1 MAMVKYKAMSQ
12 IYKEANKMAMNTNPA
27 RGMRDFLPEDKALR
41 EYVKATIRNVYET
54 SGFTEIETPAVE
66 NIENLLGS
74 NGGEN
79 LKLIYKI
86 LKRGEKL
93 RLDQEGLMEQD
104 LSDLGLRYDLT
115 IPLCRY
121 YANNKANLPGVF
133 KAIQIG
139 NVYRAERSQK
149 GRYRTF
155 VQCDVDVIGD
165 TSVTTEIDLINTVT
179 KALTALSLDNFVVR
193 INDRRVLKGAISFAG
208 FSDEEFPKVCI
219 ILDKMDK
226 IGEEGVKNDLLKAGY
241 DEENIDQLMAI
252 LKVVSS
258 DNIEELKNF
267 GVEEAAVESLSTIIS
282 AIKLL
287 SNGKY
292 DIEFDFT
299 LVRGM
304 GYYTGT
310 IFEIAM
316 ADLGY
321 SVAGGGRYDELIG
334 RFIGDS
340 VPACG
345 FSIGFERIVDLLKER
360 NFQPNK
366 RDKVALVYDDTTEI
380 NKVMTSAEQL
390 RSEGSIVSI
399 IVKAKKFGK
408 QLNRFEKEGYN
419 KVAILNN
426 GELDLK
432 NLSE

>member
-12 IYKEANKMAMNTNPA
+12 TYKEANKMAMNTNPA

>member
-1 MAMVKYKAMSQ
+1 
-12 IYKEANKMAMNTNPA
+12 MAMNTNPA

-41 EYVKATIRNVYET
+41 EYVKSTIRGVYET

-93 RLDQEGLMEQD
+93 KLDKEGLVEQD

-121 YANNKANLPGVF
+121 YAGNKAKLPAVF

-139 NVYRAERSQK
+139 DVYRAERSQK

-179 KALTALSLDNFVVR
+179 KALTALTLDNFVVK
-193 INDRRVLKGAISFAG
+193 INDRRVLKGAIAFAG
-208 FSDEEFPKVCI
+208 FTDEEFPKVCI

-226 IGEEGVKNDLLKAGY
+226 IGEEGVKNELVKEGYNGANIEKLMGLLK
-241 DEENIDQLMAI
+241 E
-252 LKVVSS
+252 VTS
-258 DNIEELKNF
+258 DNIEALENY
-267 GVEEAAVESLSTIIS
+267 GVEEEAVKSLSTIIS
-282 AIKLL
+282 AIKGLAKD
-287 SNGKY
+287 KY
-292 DIEFDFT
+292 KIEFDFT

-310 IFEIAM
+310 IFEIGLEE
-316 ADLGY
+316 LGY

-360 NFQPNK
+360 GFEPNK
-366 RDKVALVYDDTTEI
+366 RDKVALVYGDDTEI
-380 NKVMTSAEQL
+380 EKVMASAEQL

-399 IVKAKKFGK
+399 LVKAKKFGK
-408 QLNRFEKEGYN
+408 QLNRLEGEGYN
-419 KVAILNN
+419 KVAILSN
-426 GELDLK
+426 GELELK
-432 NLSE
+432 NLGDK

>member
-1 MAMVKYKAMSQ
+1 
-12 IYKEANKMAMNTNPA
+12 MAMNTNPA

-41 EYVKATIRNVYET
+41 EYVKSTIRGVYET

-93 RLDQEGLMEQD
+93 RLDKEGLVEQD

-121 YANNKANLPGVF
+121 YAGNKAKLPAVF

-139 NVYRAERSQK
+139 DVYRAERSQK

-179 KALTALSLDNFVVR
+179 KALTALTLDNFVVK
-193 INDRRVLKGAISFAG
+193 INDRRVLKGAIAFAG
-208 FSDEEFPKVCI
+208 FTDEEFPKVCI

-226 IGEEGVKNDLLKAGY
+226 IGEEGVKNELVKEGYNEANIDKLMGLLK
-241 DEENIDQLMAI
+241 E
-252 LKVVSS
+252 VTS
-258 DNIEELKNF
+258 DNIEALENY
-267 GVEEAAVESLSTIIS
+267 GVEEAAVKSLSTIIS
-282 AIKLL
+282 AIKGLAKD
-287 SNGKY
+287 KY
-292 DIEFDFT
+292 KIEFDFT

-310 IFEIAM
+310 IFEIGLEE
-316 ADLGY
+316 LGY

-334 RFIGDS
+334 KFIGDS

-360 NFQPNK
+360 GFEPNK
-366 RDKVALVYDDTTEI
+366 RDKVALVYGDDTEI
-380 NKVMTSAEQL
+380 EKVMTSAEQL

-399 IVKAKKFGK
+399 LVKAKKFGK
-408 QLNRFEKEGYN
+408 QLNRLEGEGYN
-419 KVAILNN
+419 KVAVLSN
-426 GELDLK
+426 GELELK
-432 NLSE
+432 NLGDK

>member
-1 MAMVKYKAMSQ
+1 
-12 IYKEANKMAMNTNPA
+12 MAMNTNPA

-41 EYVKATIRNVYET
+41 EYVKSTIRKVYET

-74 NGGEN
+74 DGGEN

-93 RLDQEGLMEQD
+93 DLDQSGLNESD
-104 LSDLGLRYDLT
+104 LADLGLRYDLT

-165 TSVTTEIDLINTVT
+165 TSITTEIDLINTVT
-179 KALTALSLDNFVVR
+179 KALTALSLNNFVVR
-193 INDRRVLKGAISFAG
+193 INDRRVLKGAIAFAG
-208 FSDEEFPKVCI
+208 FSDDEFPKVCI

-226 IGEEGVKNDLLKAGY
+226 IGEDGVKNELLKESY
-241 DEENIDQLMAI
+241 DEANIDKLMDV

-258 DNIEELKNF
+258 DNIEALKNY

-282 AIKLL
+282 AVKML
-287 SNGKY
+287 SGGAY

-316 ADLGY
+316 SDLGY

-334 RFIGDS
+334 RFIGES

-360 NFQPNK
+360 NFKPNQ
-366 RDKVALVYDDTTEI
+366 RDKVALVYDESTAI
-380 NKVMTSAEQL
+380 NVVMSTAEQL
-390 RSEGSIVSI
+390 RTEGSIVSI
-399 IVKAKKFGK
+399 LQKAKKFGK
-408 QLNRFEKEGYN
+408 QLNRFEAEGYN

-426 GELDLK
+426 DALELK
-432 NLSE
+432 NLLEE

>member
-1 MAMVKYKAMSQ
+1 
-12 IYKEANKMAMNTNPA
+12 MAMNTNPA

-41 EYVKATIRNVYET
+41 EYVKSTIRSVYET

-93 RLDQEGLMEQD
+93 KLDKNDLKEQE

-121 YANNKANLPGVF
+121 YAGNKAKLPGVF

-139 NVYRAERSQK
+139 DVYRAERSQK

-179 KALTALSLDNFVVR
+179 KALTALSLDNFVVK

-226 IGEEGVKNDLLKAGY
+226 IGEEGVKKDLIKEGYNEANIEKLMALLK
-241 DEENIDQLMAI
+241 E
-252 LKVVSS
+252 VTS
-258 DNIEELKNF
+258 DNIEALANY
-267 GVEEAAVESLSTIIS
+267 GVEDEAVKSLSTIIS
-282 AIKLL
+282 AVKGLA
-287 SNGKY
+287 NNQYK
-292 DIEFDFT
+292 IEFDFT

-310 IFEIAM
+310 IFEIGM
-316 ADLGY
+316 EDLGY

-360 NFQPNK
+360 NFQPNS
-366 RDKVALVYDDTTEI
+366 RDKVALVYDDTTAI

-390 RSEGSIVSI
+390 RTEGSIVSI
-399 IVKAKKFGK
+399 LTKAKKFGK
-408 QLNRFEKEGYN
+408 QLNRLEGEGYN
-419 KVAILNN
+419 KVAILKD
-426 GELDLK
+426 GALEIK
-432 NLSE
+432 NLSK

>member
-1 MAMVKYKAMSQ
+1 
-12 IYKEANKMAMNTNPA
+12 MAMNTNPA

-41 EYVKATIRNVYET
+41 EYVKSTIRGVYET

-93 RLDQEGLMEQD
+93 KLDKEGLVEQD

-121 YANNKANLPGVF
+121 YAGNKAKLPAVF

-139 NVYRAERSQK
+139 DVYRAERSQK

-179 KALTALSLDNFVVR
+179 KALTALTLDNFVVK
-193 INDRRVLKGAISFAG
+193 INDRRVLKGAIAFAG
-208 FSDEEFPKVCI
+208 FTDEEFPKVCI

-226 IGEEGVKNDLLKAGY
+226 IGEEGVKNELVKEGYNEANIDKLMGLLK
-241 DEENIDQLMAI
+241 E
-252 LKVVSS
+252 VTS
-258 DNIEELKNF
+258 DNIEALENY
-267 GVEEAAVESLSTIIS
+267 GVEEEAVKSLSTIIS
-282 AIKLL
+282 AIKGLAKD
-287 SNGKY
+287 KY
-292 DIEFDFT
+292 KIEFDFT

-310 IFEIAM
+310 IFEIGLEE
-316 ADLGY
+316 LGY

-360 NFQPNK
+360 GFEPNK
-366 RDKVALVYDDTTEI
+366 RDKVALVYGDDTEI
-380 NKVMTSAEQL
+380 EKVMASAEQL

-399 IVKAKKFGK
+399 LVKAKKFGK
-408 QLNRFEKEGYN
+408 QLNRLEGEGYN
-419 KVAILNN
+419 KVAILSN
-426 GELDLK
+426 GELELK
-432 NLSE
+432 NLSDK

>member
-1 MAMVKYKAMSQ
+1 
-12 IYKEANKMAMNTNPA
+12 MAMNTNPA

-41 EYVKATIRNVYET
+41 EYVKSTIRGVYET

-93 RLDQEGLMEQD
+93 KLDKGGLVEQD

-121 YANNKANLPGVF
+121 YAGNKAKLPAVF

-139 NVYRAERSQK
+139 DVYRAERSQK

-179 KALTALSLDNFVVR
+179 KALTALTLDNFVVK
-193 INDRRVLKGAISFAG
+193 INDRRVLKGAIAFAG
-208 FSDEEFPKVCI
+208 FTDEEFPKVCI

-226 IGEEGVKNDLLKAGY
+226 IGEEGVKNELVKEGYKEANIEKLMGLLK
-241 DEENIDQLMAI
+241 E
-252 LKVVSS
+252 VTS
-258 DNIEELKNF
+258 DNIEALENY
-267 GVEEAAVESLSTIIS
+267 GVEEEAVKSLSTIIS
-282 AIKLL
+282 AIKGLAKD
-287 SNGKY
+287 KY
-292 DIEFDFT
+292 KIEFDFT

-310 IFEIAM
+310 IFEIGLEE
-316 ADLGY
+316 LGY

-360 NFQPNK
+360 GFEPNK
-366 RDKVALVYDDTTEI
+366 RDKVALVYGDDTEI
-380 NKVMTSAEQL
+380 EKVMASAEQL

-399 IVKAKKFGK
+399 LVKAKKFGK
-408 QLNRFEKEGYN
+408 QLNRLEGEGYN
-419 KVAILNN
+419 KVAILSN
-426 GELDLK
+426 GELELK
-432 NLSE
+432 NLGDK

>member
-1 MAMVKYKAMSQ
+1 
-12 IYKEANKMAMNTNPA
+12 MAMNTNPA

-121 YANNKANLPGVF
+121 YANNKANLPGIF

-139 NVYRAERSQK
+139 DVYRAERSQK

-208 FSDEEFPKVCI
+208 FRDEEFPKVCI

-226 IGEEGVKNDLLKAGY
+226 IGEEGVKKDLLKEGY
-241 DEENIDQLMAI
+241 DEGNIDQLMAV
-252 LKVVSS
+252 LKEVSS

-267 GVEEAAVESLSTIIS
+267 GVEETAVESLSTIIS

-334 RFIGDS
+334 RFIGES

-360 NFQPNK
+360 DFQPNK

-399 IVKAKKFGK
+399 VVKAKKFGK

-419 KVAILNN
+419 KVAILSN

>member
-1 MAMVKYKAMSQ
+1 
-12 IYKEANKMAMNTNPA
+12 MAMNTNPA

-41 EYVKATIRNVYET
+41 EYVKSTIRGVYET

-79 LKLIYKI
+79 LKLIYKV

-93 RLDQEGLMEQD
+93 KLDKEGLNEQD

-121 YANNKANLPGVF
+121 YAGNKSKLPAVF

-139 NVYRAERSQK
+139 DVYRAERSQK

-179 KALTALSLDNFVVR
+179 KALTALTLDNFVVR
-193 INDRRVLKGAISFAG
+193 INDRRVLKGAIAFAG
-208 FSDEEFPKVCI
+208 FTDEEFPKVCI

-226 IGEEGVKNDLLKAGY
+226 IGEEGVKKDLLKEGY
-241 DEENIDQLMAI
+241 NEESINKLMDM
-252 LKVVSS
+252 LKVVSTE
-258 DNIEELKNF
+258 NIEELKNF
-267 GVEEAAVESLSTIIS
+267 GVEDAAVESLSTIIS
-282 AIKLL
+282 SIKAL

-292 DIEFDFT
+292 KIEFDFT

-310 IFEIAM
+310 IFEIGMEA
-316 ADLGY
+316 LGY

-334 RFIGDS
+334 KFIGES

-345 FSIGFERIVDLLKER
+345 FSIGFERIVDLLKEQG
-360 NFQPNK
+360 FQPNK
-366 RDKVALVYDDTTEI
+366 RDKVALVYDESTAIE
-380 NKVMTSAEQL
+380 KVMMSAEQL
-390 RSEGSIVSI
+390 RTEGSIVSI
-399 IVKAKKFGK
+399 LVKAKKFGK
-408 QLNRFEKEGYN
+408 QMGRLLAEGYN
-419 KVAILNN
+419 KVAVLKD
-426 GELDLK
+426 GEIELK
-432 NLSE
+432 NLSEK

>member
-1 MAMVKYKAMSQ
+1 
-12 IYKEANKMAMNTNPA
+12 MAMNTNPA

-41 EYVKATIRNVYET
+41 EYVKSTIRGVYET

-93 RLDQEGLMEQD
+93 KLDKEGLVEQD

-121 YANNKANLPGVF
+121 YAGNKAKLPAVF

-139 NVYRAERSQK
+139 DVYRAERSQK

-179 KALTALSLDNFVVR
+179 KALTALTLDNFVVK
-193 INDRRVLKGAISFAG
+193 INDRRVLKGAIAFAG
-208 FSDEEFPKVCI
+208 FTDEEFPKVCI

-226 IGEEGVKNDLLKAGY
+226 IGEEGVKNELVKEGYNEANIDKLMGLLK
-241 DEENIDQLMAI
+241 E
-252 LKVVSS
+252 VTS
-258 DNIEELKNF
+258 DNIGALENY
-267 GVEEAAVESLSTIIS
+267 GVEEEAVKSLSTIIS
-282 AIKLL
+282 AIKGLAKD
-287 SNGKY
+287 KY
-292 DIEFDFT
+292 KIEFDFT

-310 IFEIAM
+310 IFEIGLEE
-316 ADLGY
+316 LGY

-360 NFQPNK
+360 GFEPNK
-366 RDKVALVYDDTTEI
+366 RDKVALVYGDDTEI
-380 NKVMTSAEQL
+380 EKVMASAEQL

-399 IVKAKKFGK
+399 LVKAKKFGK
-408 QLNRFEKEGYN
+408 QLNRLEGEGYN
-419 KVAILNN
+419 KVAILSN
-426 GELDLK
+426 GELELK
-432 NLSE
+432 NLGDK

>member
-1 MAMVKYKAMSQ
+1 MS
-12 IYKEANKMAMNTNPA
+12 MNTNPA

-41 EYVKATIRNVYET
+41 EYVKSTIRGVYET

-93 RLDQEGLMEQD
+93 KLDQADLKEQD

-121 YANNKANLPGVF
+121 YAGNKSKLPGVF
-133 KAIQIG
+133 KSIQIG
-139 NVYRAERSQK
+139 DVYRAERSQK

-165 TSVTTEIDLINTVT
+165 ASVTTEIDLINTVT
-179 KALTALSLDNFVVR
+179 KALTALTLDNFVVR

-208 FSDEEFPKVCI
+208 FTEEEFPKVCI

-226 IGEEGVKNDLLKAGY
+226 IGENGVKNDLLIEGY
-241 DEENIDQLMAI
+241 NEDSINKLMEM
-252 LKVVSS
+252 LKVVSTDS
-258 DNIEELKNF
+258 IDELKKF
-267 GVEEAAVESLSTIIS
+267 GVEDAAVESLSTIINT
-282 AIKLL
+282 IKVL
-287 SNGKY
+287 SKDKY
-292 DIEFDFT
+292 KIEFDFT

-310 IFEIAM
+310 IFEIGMEA
-316 ADLGY
+316 LGY

-334 RFIGDS
+334 NFIGES

-345 FSIGFERIVDLLKER
+345 FSIGFERIVDLLKEQG
-360 NFQPNK
+360 FEPNK
-366 RDKVALVYDDTTEI
+366 RDKIALLYDESTSIEQ
-380 NKVMTSAEQL
+380 VMMITEQL

-399 IVKAKKFGK
+399 LVKGKKLGK
-408 QLNRFEKEGYN
+408 QLGRLLEEGCN
-419 KVAILNN
+419 KAVVMKD
-426 GELDLK
+426 GEMEIKDL
-432 NLSE
+432 SV

>member
-1 MAMVKYKAMSQ
+1 
-12 IYKEANKMAMNTNPA
+12 MAMNTNPA

-41 EYVKATIRNVYET
+41 EYVKATIRKVYET

-93 RLDQEGLMEQD
+93 KLDKEDLKEQD

-121 YANNKANLPGVF
+121 YAGNKAKLPSVF

-139 NVYRAERSQK
+139 DVYRAERSQK

-193 INDRRVLKGAISFAG
+193 INDRRVLKGAIAFAG
-208 FSDEEFPKVCI
+208 FTDEEFPKVCI

-226 IGEEGVKNDLLKAGY
+226 IGEEGVKKDLLKEGY
-241 DEENIDQLMAI
+241 KEENIDKLIGM
-252 LKVVSS
+252 LKVVST

-282 AIKLL
+282 SIKVL
-287 SNGKY
+287 SKGQY
-292 DIEFDFT
+292 SIEFDFT

-310 IFEIAM
+310 IFEIGLEE
-316 ADLGY
+316 LGY

-334 RFIGDS
+334 RFIGES

-360 NFQPNK
+360 GFKPNL
-366 RDKVALVYDDTTEI
+366 RDKIALVYDDRTAIE
-380 NKVMTSAEQL
+380 KVMTSAEQL
-390 RSEGSIVSI
+390 RSEGSIVTI
-399 IVKAKKFGK
+399 LQKAKKFGK
-408 QLNRFEKEGYN
+408 QLNRLESEGYN
-419 KVAILNN
+419 KVAVLND
-426 GELDLK
+426 GDLELK
-432 NLSE
+432 NFS

>member
-1 MAMVKYKAMSQ
+1 
-12 IYKEANKMAMNTNPA
+12 MAMNTNPA

-41 EYVKATIRNVYET
+41 EYVKTTIRGVYET

-93 RLDQEGLMEQD
+93 KLDKGDLTEQD

-121 YANNKANLPGVF
+121 YAGNKAKLPAVF

-139 NVYRAERSQK
+139 DVYRAERSQK

-179 KALTALSLDNFVVR
+179 KALTALSLDNFVVK

-208 FSDEEFPKVCI
+208 FTDEEFPKVCI

-226 IGEEGVKNDLLKAGY
+226 IGEEGVRKDLIKEGYNEANIDKLMSLLK
-241 DEENIDQLMAI
+241 E
-252 LKVVSS
+252 VTS
-258 DNIEELKNF
+258 DNIEALKEY
-267 GVEEAAVESLSTIIS
+267 GVEEAAVQSLSTIIS
-282 AIKLL
+282 AIKEL
-287 SNGKY
+287 SKDQY
-292 DIEFDFT
+292 KIEFDFT

-310 IFEIAM
+310 IFEIGLEE
-316 ADLGY
+316 LGY

-366 RDKVALVYDDTTEI
+366 RDKVALVYDETTEI
-380 NKVMTSAEQL
+380 NKVMASAEQL
-390 RSEGSIVSI
+390 RSEGAIVSI
-399 IVKAKKFGK
+399 LTKAKKFGK
-408 QLNRFEKEGYN
+408 QLNRLEGEGYN
-419 KVAILNN
+419 RVAILKD
-426 GELDLK
+426 GQLEIK
-432 NLSE
+432 NLTE

>member
-1 MAMVKYKAMSQ
+1 
-12 IYKEANKMAMNTNPA
+12 MAMNTNPA

-41 EYVKATIRNVYET
+41 EYVKATIRQVYET

-74 NGGEN
+74 DGGEN

-93 RLDQEGLMEQD
+93 KLDQDNLSEQD

-155 VQCDVDVIGD
+155 VQCDVDVVGD
-165 TSVTTEIDLINTVT
+165 TSVTVEIDLINTVT

-193 INDRRVLKGAISFAG
+193 VNDRRVLKGAITFAG
-208 FSDEEFPKVCI
+208 FTDEEFPKVCI

-226 IGEEGVKNDLLKAGY
+226 IGEDGVKKDLLKEGY
-241 DEENIDQLMAI
+241 AESNIDTLMSV

-267 GVEEAAVESLSTIIS
+267 GVEAAAVESLSSIIS
-282 AIKLL
+282 AIKAL
-287 SNGKY
+287 SNDKY

-316 ADLGY
+316 EELGY

-334 RFIGDS
+334 RFIGES

-366 RDKVALVYDDTTEI
+366 RDKVALVYDDRTAI
-380 NKVMTSAEQL
+380 NVVMTSAEQL
-390 RSEGSIVSI
+390 RTEGSIVSI
-399 IVKAKKFGK
+399 LQKAKKFGK

-419 KVAILNN
+419 KVAILND
-426 GELDLK
+426 GELELK

>member
-1 MAMVKYKAMSQ
+1 
-12 IYKEANKMAMNTNPA
+12 MAMNTNPA

-41 EYVKATIRNVYET
+41 EYVKSTIRGVYET

-79 LKLIYKI
+79 LKLIYKV

-93 RLDQEGLMEQD
+93 KLDKEGLNEQD

-121 YANNKANLPGVF
+121 YAGNKSKLPAVF

-139 NVYRAERSQK
+139 DVYRAERSQK

-179 KALTALSLDNFVVR
+179 KALTALTLDNFVVR
-193 INDRRVLKGAISFAG
+193 INDRRVLKGAIAFSG
-208 FSDEEFPKVCI
+208 FTDEEFPKVCI

-226 IGEEGVKNDLLKAGY
+226 IGEEGVKKDLLKEGY
-241 DEENIDQLMAI
+241 NEECVNKLMDM
-252 LKVVSS
+252 LKVVSTE
-258 DNIEELKNF
+258 NIEELKNF
-267 GVEEAAVESLSTIIS
+267 GVEDAAVESLSTIIS
-282 AIKLL
+282 SIKAL

-292 DIEFDFT
+292 KIEFDFT

-310 IFEIAM
+310 IFEIGMEA
-316 ADLGY
+316 LGY

-334 RFIGDS
+334 KFIGES

-345 FSIGFERIVDLLKER
+345 FSIGFERIVDLLKEQG
-360 NFQPNK
+360 FEPNK
-366 RDKVALVYDDTTEI
+366 RDKVALVYDESTAIE
-380 NKVMTSAEQL
+380 KVMMSAEQL
-390 RSEGSIVSI
+390 RTEGSIVSI
-399 IVKAKKFGK
+399 LVKAKKFGK
-408 QLNRFEKEGYN
+408 QMGRLLAEGYN
-419 KVAILNN
+419 KVAVLKD
-426 GELDLK
+426 GEIELK
-432 NLSE
+432 NLSEK

>member
-1 MAMVKYKAMSQ
+1 
-12 IYKEANKMAMNTNPA
+12 MAMNTNPA

-41 EYVKATIRNVYET
+41 EYVKSTIRRVYET

-79 LKLIYKI
+79 LKLIYKV

-93 RLDQEGLMEQD
+93 KLDKEDLQEQD

-121 YANNKANLPGVF
+121 YAGNKSKLPSVF
-133 KAIQIG
+133 KSIQIG
-139 NVYRAERSQK
+139 DVYRAERSQK

-155 VQCDVDVIGD
+155 VQCDVDIIGD
-165 TSVTTEIDLINTVT
+165 TSITTEIDLINTVT
-179 KALTALSLDNFVVR
+179 KALTALTLDNFVVK
-193 INDRRVLKGAISFAG
+193 INDRRVLKGAIAFAG
-208 FSDEEFPKVCI
+208 FTDEEFPKVCI

-226 IGEEGVKNDLLKAGY
+226 IGEEGVKKELIKEGYKDANIHKLMTLLK
-241 DEENIDQLMAI
+241 E
-252 LKVVSS
+252 VTS
-258 DNIEELKNF
+258 DNIEALENY
-267 GVEEAAVESLSTIIS
+267 GVEEEAVKSLSTIIS
-282 AIKLL
+282 AIKGLA
-287 SNGKY
+287 KDQY
-292 DIEFDFT
+292 KIAFDFT

-310 IFEIAM
+310 IFEIGLEE
-316 ADLGY
+316 LGY

-360 NFQPNK
+360 GFEPNK
-366 RDKVALVYDDTTEI
+366 RDKIALVYGDNTDIET
-380 NKVMTSAEQL
+380 VMASAEQL

-399 IVKAKKFGK
+399 LVKAKKFGK
-408 QLNRFEKEGYN
+408 QLNRLEGEGYN
-419 KVAILNN
+419 KVAILS
-426 GELDLK
+426 GGALELK
-432 NLSE
+432 NLTDKGSK

>member
-1 MAMVKYKAMSQ
+1 MS
-12 IYKEANKMAMNTNPA
+12 MNTNPA

-41 EYVKATIRNVYET
+41 EYVKSTIRGVYET
-54 SGFTEIETPAVE
+54 SGFTEIETPVE

-93 RLDQEGLMEQD
+93 KLDQADLKEQD

-121 YANNKANLPGVF
+121 YAGNKSKLPGVF
-133 KAIQIG
+133 KSIQIG
-139 NVYRAERSQK
+139 DVYRAERSQK

-165 TSVTTEIDLINTVT
+165 ASVTTEIDLINTVT
-179 KALTALSLDNFVVR
+179 KALTALTLDNFVVR

-208 FSDEEFPKVCI
+208 FTEEEFPKVCI

-226 IGEEGVKNDLLKAGY
+226 IGENGVKNDLLIEGY
-241 DEENIDQLMAI
+241 NEDSINKLMEM
-252 LKVVSS
+252 LKVVSTDS
-258 DNIEELKNF
+258 IDELKKF
-267 GVEEAAVESLSTIIS
+267 GVEDAAVESLSTIINT
-282 AIKLL
+282 IKVL
-287 SNGKY
+287 SKDKY
-292 DIEFDFT
+292 KIEFDFT

-310 IFEIAM
+310 IFEIGMEA
-316 ADLGY
+316 LGY

-334 RFIGDS
+334 NFIGES

-345 FSIGFERIVDLLKER
+345 FSNWI
-360 NFQPNK
+360 
-366 RDKVALVYDDTTEI
+366 
-380 NKVMTSAEQL
+380 
-390 RSEGSIVSI
+390 
-399 IVKAKKFGK
+399 
-408 QLNRFEKEGYN
+408 
-419 KVAILNN
+419 
-426 GELDLK
+426 
-432 NLSE
+432 

>member
-1 MAMVKYKAMSQ
+1 
-12 IYKEANKMAMNTNPA
+12 MAMNTNPA

-41 EYVKATIRNVYET
+41 EYVKATIRQVYET

-74 NGGEN
+74 DGGEN

-93 RLDQEGLMEQD
+93 KLDQDNLSEQD

-155 VQCDVDVIGD
+155 VQCDVDVVGD
-165 TSVTTEIDLINTVT
+165 TSVTVEIDLINTVT

-193 INDRRVLKGAISFAG
+193 VNDRRVLKGAITFAG
-208 FSDEEFPKVCI
+208 FTDEEFPKVCV

-226 IGEEGVKNDLLKAGY
+226 IGEEGVKKDLLKEGY
-241 DEENIDQLMAI
+241 AESNIDTLMKV

-267 GVEEAAVESLSTIIS
+267 GVEAAAVESLSTIIS
-282 AIKLL
+282 AIKAL
-287 SNGKY
+287 SNDKY

-316 ADLGY
+316 EDLGY

-334 RFIGDS
+334 RFIGES

-366 RDKVALVYDDTTEI
+366 RDKVALVYDDRTAI
-380 NKVMTSAEQL
+380 NVVMTSAEQL
-390 RSEGSIVSI
+390 RTEGSIVSI
-399 IVKAKKFGK
+399 LQKAKKFGK

-419 KVAILNN
+419 KVAILND
-426 GELDLK
+426 GELELK

>member
-1 MAMVKYKAMSQ
+1 
-12 IYKEANKMAMNTNPA
+12 MAMNANPA

-41 EYVKATIRNVYET
+41 EYVKSTIRSVYET

-79 LKLIYKI
+79 LKLIYKV

-93 RLDQEGLMEQD
+93 KLNKENLNEQD

-121 YANNKANLPGVF
+121 YAGNKAKLPAVF
-133 KAIQIG
+133 KSIQIG
-139 NVYRAERSQK
+139 DVYRAERSQK

-165 TSVTTEIDLINTVT
+165 TSITTEIDLINTVT
-179 KALTALSLDNFVVR
+179 KALTALSLSDFVVR
-193 INDRRVLKGAISFAG
+193 INDRRVLKGAIAFAG

-219 ILDKMDK
+219 VLDKMDK
-226 IGEEGVKNDLLKAGY
+226 IGEDGVKNDLLK
-241 DEENIDQLMAI
+241 ENYGEDKINKLMDI
-252 LKVVSS
+252 LKVVTTE
-258 DNIEELKNF
+258 NIEELKSF
-267 GVEEAAVESLSTIIS
+267 GVEDAAVESLSTIIS
-282 AIKLL
+282 SIKAL

-292 DIEFDFT
+292 KIEFDFT

-310 IFEIAM
+310 IFEIGMEA
-316 ADLGY
+316 LGY

-334 RFIGDS
+334 KFIGES

-345 FSIGFERIVDLLKER
+345 FSIGFERIVDLLKEQG
-360 NFQPNK
+360 FKPNK
-366 RDKVALVYDDTTEI
+366 RDKVALLYDETTSIE
-380 NKVMTSAEQL
+380 KVMISAEQL

-399 IVKAKKFGK
+399 LVKAKKFGK
-408 QLNRFEKEGYN
+408 QLGRLLGEGYN
-419 KVAILNN
+419 KVAVLKDGDI
-426 GELDLK
+426 ELK